1 MAKIIKKIL
10 KIATLVVGLFVFILT
25 TTCIFLQNKKIQTL
39 VAQVAAIELSE
50 YMGSE
55 VSIGGLDYRFF
66 SHIVVNDLRIH
77 DQHHHEMISLGNV
90 DAHFDFWRFFR
101 KEFIINRLDID
112 SAYVFLEYD
121 TAGIANYQYLLPLFA
136 SEPKKEMNILL
147 QLEDIYLHKSNF
159 RFRDERKPCDSLPYL
174 NPHDINISQIEAHL
188 SLEHFTKD
196 SLCAHIKHLSGCEKS
211 GLSIEKISTQVQ
223 ANHAKATISPI
234 TLRMP
239 HSQILTDSVVIH
251 YGDLKNIDLA
261 NLLIKLSVNP
271 STIDLKDISMVHSS
285 LHNLNGDVGL
295 QLKVDGSL
303 SNLQVNDI
311 SIKYNR
317 HNVLSGHINVNGLP
331 DLHSTKI
338 HANINELAFSP
349 NLLQDLLSDL
359 QGKPYSLPQ
368 PVQALGK
375 IQYKGQISGLFNQI
389 GAQGKLQTQLGTLSL
404 NLLLN
409 ARDNFKSLHFDGKVQ
424 TSRFH
429 IGRLLGEPSL
439 GNIAFNVS
447 GDVQQ
452 DRQHPLHGTI
462 KGDVGLLVFN
472 QYAYSGIH
480 ADGYFNP
487 KGFNGQLS
495 IDDPNL
501 STTFKGLIDLTQQLP
516 EFKFDLAVNKANL
529 HALNLTN
536 KYTDSDFKCQLNV
549 DMQGN
554 SLDNLNGYIL
564 LDSIRFRNEDKI
576 LAINNINISSNTT
589 PTTTQVLV
597 QSDLVKA
604 HFTGAYKYSTL
615 PITFQRLV
623 AKQLPALFSE
633 QQKLIIEENE
643 AQNEID
649 FSVQLNDTY
658 DLTQTLELPVRLFDV
673 SLIKGYISEKDN
685 EYDLRIGI
693 PKVLL
698 GKLHINNISVQLNN
712 QNGHPHLSAY
722 LQQGKRKSKAITFN
736 ADIEARKDSILAS
749 VNWFNKDTIV
759 NKGDI
764 NSLVVFNSSDNAL
777 TAQVHLLP
785 SSFILRDSLWNLSSG
800 PIEWRKDTTLH
811 IDNFSL
817 SNSSQHIYM
826 NGVIGRSLS
835 DSVKVDLKQID
846 LGYII
851 NMIPTLGEVSFGGE
865 ATGQAYLYSVLHQP
879 MFEAKV
885 FLKDGNINQA
895 PIGDVLANAVWDK
908 DKQEIDLTGVAVDG
922 QDTIALVDGY
932 IAPVRDS
939 IELFY
944 NAQGLNLGFIT
955 RYMAEFADNIS
966 GKGYGK
972 VRMYGTLKTPNDVHF
987 EGSALVKDGKMRVS
1001 MLGTH
1006 FTFSDSIYLTEKAI
1020 KLPQIPVKDAEGNH
1034 ALLNGE
1040 VTHDGTFQDLH
1051 YRILI
1056 TCEDLLAMNTQISDN
1071 DFFFGK
1077 IYATGNVLIS
1087 GDEKE
1092 SQINVNARTCPNTEF
1107 NISLASASVATD
1119 NSFVTFVSSAS
1130 SEEEEEEED
1139 VKEITSSANVKLRLN
1154 IEATPDA
1161 TLQVIIDPKTGDLL
1175 TGRGTGNLV
1184 VEYDSNSEDV
1194 RMMGTYTIA
1203 SGSYQ
1208 FTLQN
1213 VFRKDFKIAQGSSLT
1228 WAGDPLN
1235 AQVNIKALY
1244 SLTASLRDLMDQSE
1258 IEATTKRSSVPVNC
1272 LLYLTDQ
1279 LTSPTIRFDIELPN
1293 SDEAL
1298 KQQVRNIINTDEMM
1312 NRQILYLLV
1321 FNKFYTPEYLQTSMA
1336 DIGSNEAYSLL
1347 SSTVTG
1353 QINNWISK
1361 LTDDFSFGFNVRAH
1375 GEGETATQEYETEI
1389 LYQPNNRL
1397 IVNGNFGYRND
1408 NLATNKFIG
1417 DVDVEYML
1425 SQNGK
1430 FRVKAYTHT
1439 VDKYSLKTAQT
1450 MQGVGLIYK
1459 EEFNTPKEL
1468 LTSFKELFTP
1478 KKKKNKATKSN
1489 KKASK
1494 NPKEQATPT
1503 QLTNPTD
1510 SLPTQQ
1516 DSLWL
1521 APDTIR

>member
-1 MAKIIKKIL
+1 M
-10 KIATLVVGLFVFILT
+10 KIATLVVGLFIFILI

-50 YMGSE
+50 YVGSE

-66 SHIVVNDLRIH
+66 SHILLKDLRIN
-77 DQHHHEMISLGNV
+77 DQHNHEMIYLGNI

-121 TAGIANYQYLLPLFA
+121 TAGVANYNYLLPLLA
-136 SEPKKEMNILL
+136 SEPKEMNILL
-147 QLEDIYLHKSNF
+147 QLEDIYLHKSRF
-159 RFRDERKPCDSLPYL
+159 RFRDERHSGDPTTHL
-174 NPHDINISQIEAHL
+174 NPHDIDVSQIEAHL

-196 SLCAHIKHLSGCEKS
+196 SLSAHIKHLSGCEKS

-234 TLRMP
+234 TFRMP
-239 HSQILTDSVVIH
+239 HSQILTDSIILH
-251 YGDLKNIDLA
+251 YGDIKNIDLT
-261 NLLIKLSVNP
+261 NLFIKSAFNA
-271 STIDLKDISMVHSS
+271 STINLKDISMVHSS
-285 LHNLNGDVGL
+285 LHKLNGDVGL

-311 SIKYNR
+311 AIKYNS
-317 HNVLSGHINVNGLP
+317 HPVLSGHISIKGLP
-331 DLHSTKI
+331 DLHTTKI
-338 HANINELAFSP
+338 HANIDELALSP
-349 NLLQDLLSDL
+349 NLLQDFLSDL

-368 PVQALGK
+368 PVQSLGK
-375 IQYKGQISGLFNQI
+375 IQYKGQISGIFNHI
-389 GAQGKLQTQLGTLSL
+389 ELQGSLQTQLGALSL

-409 ARDNFKSLHFDGKVQ
+409 ARHKFKSLHFDGKVQ

-429 IGRLLGEPSL
+429 IGRLLGDPSL
-439 GNIAFNVS
+439 GNIAFNLS
-447 GDVQQ
+447 GDVLQ
-452 DRQHPLHGTI
+452 DSLQPLHGTI
-462 KGDVGLLVFN
+462 KGDIGLLVFN

-480 ADGYFNP
+480 ADGYFNT

-495 IDDPNL
+495 IEDPNL

-516 EFKFDLAVNKANL
+516 EFKFDLAVTKANL
-529 HALNLTN
+529 NALNLIE
-536 KYTDSDFKCQLNV
+536 KYTDSDFKCQMNV
-549 DMQGN
+549 NMQGN

-564 LDSIRFRNEDKI
+564 FDSIRFRNKEKI
-576 LAINNINISSNTT
+576 FAINNINVSSTTT

-597 QSDLVKA
+597 QSDIIKA
-604 HFTGAYKYSTL
+604 HFTGNYKYSTL
-615 PITFQRLV
+615 PITFQRLI
-623 AKQLPALFSE
+623 AKQLPALFSA
-633 QQKLIIEENE
+633 QQKKNIQENQ

-649 FSVQLNDTY
+649 FSVQINDTY
-658 DLTQTLELPVRLFDV
+658 DLTQTLELPIRLSDV
-673 SLIKGYISEKDN
+673 SLIKGYISEKN
-685 EYDLRIGI
+685 NSYDLRIGI
-693 PKVLL
+693 PKILI
-698 GKLHINNISVQLNN
+698 GKLHTNNISVQLNN
-712 QNGHPHLSAY
+712 HNGYPHLSAY

-736 ADIEARKDSILAS
+736 ADIEARQDSILTS

-764 NSLVVFNSSDNAL
+764 NSLVVFDAIDNAL

-817 SNSSQHIYM
+817 SNSTQHIYI
-826 NGVIGRSLS
+826 NGVMGRSLS
-835 DSVKVDLKQID
+835 DSLKLNLKQID

-851 NMIPTLGEVSFGGE
+851 NMIPTLGDVSFGGE
-865 ATGQAYLYSVLHQP
+865 ATGEAHLYSVLNQP
-879 MFEAKV
+879 IFEANV

-895 PIGDVLANAVWDK
+895 PVGDVYANAVWDK
-908 DKQEIDLTGVAVDG
+908 DNQEIDLTGIAVEG
-922 QDTIALVDGY
+922 KDTIALVDGY
-932 IAPVRDS
+932 IAPIRDS

-944 NAQGLNLGFIT
+944 NAQGLSLGFIT
-955 RYMAEFADNIS
+955 RYMSEFADHVS

-987 EGSALVKDGKMRVS
+987 EGSALVKDGKMRVA

-1006 FTFSDSIYLTEKAI
+1006 FTFSDSIYLTEKVI
-1020 KLPQIPVKDAEGNH
+1020 KLPQIPVNDAEGNR
-1034 ALLNGE
+1034 ALLDGE

-1056 TCEDLLAMNTQISDN
+1056 TCEDLLAMNTLISDN

-1077 IYATGNVLIS
+1077 VYATGNVLIT

-1092 SQINVNARTCPNTEF
+1092 SQINVNARTRPNTEF

-1119 NSFVTFVSSAS
+1119 NSFVTFVSTEQSQD
-1130 SEEEEEEED
+1130 EEEEED
-1139 VKEITSSANVKLRLN
+1139 IKEITNSANVKLRLN

-1194 RMMGTYTIA
+1194 RMMGTYTIT

-1244 SLTASLRDLMDQSE
+1244 SLTASLRDLMAQSE

-1336 DIGSNEAYSLL
+1336 NIGSNEAYSLL

-1459 EEFNTPKEL
+1459 EEFNNPKEL
-1468 LTSFKELFTP
+1468 LTSFKELFTS
-1478 KKKKNKATKSN
+1478 KKKKNKNAKKN
-1489 KKASK
+1489 KIAAK
-1494 NPKEQATPT
+1494 NKIKQANPT

-1510 SLPTQQ
+1510 SVSTQQ
-1516 DSLWL
+1516 DSLL
-1521 APDTIR
+1521 ITPDTIH